1 MSGSTVEYT
10 VELGSLDR
18 KILKIGN
25 QGGSGSKVNLY
36 FVFII
41 LIINLLVALFPVV
54 PKNQGGYFFQKFH
67 HDLYVVLT
75 DTISPILMTI
85 FDILFLLGFLKN
97 KSLTIENKRI
107 FLASGLTFLVLLLS
121 LYTHNF
127 SRGKG
132 VALLFIV
139 SNFFIFSA
147 AYPYAKFSKLINL
160 IRLILTLWLILPLGL
175 LIIFPSMSTFF
186 ISRSPEYSFQGFA
199 DSHIGFGL
207 WLGLLVILLL
217 REPNGPWRLW
227 ALLISMIELILCQ
240 SRAALIALAICYLYA
255 YWVAHRNSLWS
266 VIKRLFIVL
275 ISCRLILVIW
285 QIFLNRNNAL
295 SFLGINHYT
304 LLNSPR
310 LQLLILFFKFIK
322 HNWLFGYG
330 STYKVYL
337 WAGWNE
343 AHNLLIQSIADYGIF
358 VSFQFFAYLIIIF
371 LEIPNKTSRMIFIF
385 FILYSLAE
393 PTFMPVYFFSPLP
406 IIFFMIIS
414 MLKNDEATS
423 RMSDSRLKAG
433 IPHSED
439 VQLL

>member
-85 FDILFLLGFLKN
+85 FDIIFLLSFLKT
-97 KSLTIENKRI
+97 KTLTIENKRI
-107 FLASGLTFLVLLLS
+107 FFASGLTFLVLLLS

-127 SRGKG
+127 SKGKG
-132 VALLFIV
+132 VALLFII

-160 IRLILTLWLILPLGL
+160 IRLILILWVILPLGL

-186 ISRSPEYSFQGFA
+186 ISRSPEHSFDGFA

-207 WLGLLVILLL
+207 WLGLLIILLL
-217 REPNGPWRLW
+217 REPNSPWRLW
-227 ALLISMIELILCQ
+227 ALLTSMIELILCQ
-240 SRAALIALAICYLYA
+240 SRAALIALAICYLYG
-255 YWVAHRNSLWS
+255 YWVMHRNSLRS
-266 VIKRLFIVL
+266 VIKRFFIVL
-275 ISCRLILVIW
+275 IACRLILVIW
-285 QIFLNRNNAL
+285 QLFLNRNNAL
-295 SFLGINHYT
+295 SFLDINHYNI
-304 LLNSPR
+304 LSSPR
-310 LQLLILFFKFIK
+310 FQLFILFMKFIK

-330 STYKVYL
+330 GSYKVDYM
-337 WAGWNE
+337 GQFE
-343 AHNLLIQSIADYGIF
+343 VAHNLLIQSIADYGIF
-358 VSFQFFAYLIIIF
+358 VTFQFFAYLIIIF

-385 FILYSLAE
+385 FILYSLVE
-393 PTFMPVYFFSPLP
+393 PSFMPVYFFSPLP
-406 IIFFMIIS
+406 IIFFMTIA

-423 RMSDSRLKAG
+423 QITASRLKVG
-433 IPHSED
+433 IPHSGD
-439 VQLL
+439 DQLL